1 MFTSKGLILFP
12 NEGLHSV
19 EIFGLK
25 VCDFASADGDP
36 IGVVGTVVISLSFPS
51 EGQFQ
56 CYQIF
61 LPGQSIKS

>member
-1 MFTSKGLILFP
+1 MILFP

-36 IGVVGTVVISLSFPS
+36 IGVMGTVVISL
-51 EGQFQ
+51 
-56 CYQIF
+56 
-61 LPGQSIKS
+61 